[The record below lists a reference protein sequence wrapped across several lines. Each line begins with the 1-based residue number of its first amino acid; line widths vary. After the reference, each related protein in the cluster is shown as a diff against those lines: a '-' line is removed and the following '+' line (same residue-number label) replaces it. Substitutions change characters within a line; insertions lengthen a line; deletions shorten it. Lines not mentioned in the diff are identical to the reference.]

1 MSPVC
6 VDWEQGEVGRRK
18 ESQQVSRVALSPEL
32 PSGEETKDA
41 AAFQGQ
47 QGAGKVQRD

>member
-1 MSPVC
+1 M
-6 VDWEQGEVGRRK
+6 DWEQGEVGRRK

-41 AAFQGQ
+41 AFQGQ
-47 QGAGKVQRD
+47 RGAGKVQRD